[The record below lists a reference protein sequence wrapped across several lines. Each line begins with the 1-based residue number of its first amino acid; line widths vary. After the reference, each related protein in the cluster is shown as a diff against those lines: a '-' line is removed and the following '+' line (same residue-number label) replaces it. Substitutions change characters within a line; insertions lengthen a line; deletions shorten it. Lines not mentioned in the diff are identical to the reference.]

1 MKKRIL
7 SMFIVFIMMTTL
19 LIGCSSKDVEN
30 NSTGANSENA
40 ETSLD
45 KKKLKVGTFATSA
58 IAAEAGISTLEE
70 LGYEVEVV
78 FFDDVI
84 LPNKALQERTIDFN
98 IMQHAPYLKAY
109 MDSNQGTELTMAKL
123 FYYPNYGLY
132 SSRYDSVENLPDGAT
147 IGLYNDPSNIDRG
160 LRILETNGLIKFIDE
175 EKDMYSDMDIVE
187 NPKNFKFEMVGFGT
201 AVRAMEDLDA
211 CMAASSHILQAG
223 LDPKKVLIMEDREK
237 TSIDFTCG
245 IAIRAEDLETNWVKD
260 LIKAY
265 TSEASAKH
273 MNENYKGATVPAF

>member
-7 SMFIVFIMMTTL
+7 SMFIIFIMMTTL

-84 LPNKALQERTIDFN
+84 LPNKALQEGTIDFN